1 MSFFSNF
8 FNVKESPIL
17 SLTGFGGGGTGISLG
32 GAAGAASG
40 PFTVTGGD
48 AVLTPGN
55 GNKYHVFVS
64 SGSLVVAPGPGMN
77 GTINALILA
86 GGGSGGKSGPSY
98 AGSAGGGAGGA
109 IYLSSYQIYGAS
121 GGPVSYP
128 VTVGPGAAAQTSDE
142 QRGTNGSDS
151 VIDFSPFSDGP
162 STAQIALTAKGGGGG
177 ATSGSGT
184 PGSALAG
191 GNGGGGAQTNQGGGL
206 TAPPNSPVY
215 PQCPGTVTLYGN
227 AGHTG
232 TSIYGSGGGG
242 SGNGG
247 AGEAPSADGTNS
259 GGDGG
264 AGVAIPAY
272 PGPLIGPGIPV
283 SERPDF
289 QNQVGPTGL
298 YGGGGGGANY
308 RMNHGSQ
315 GSGGPGGGAN
325 ANNNGYIYTGGGGG
339 GGYASP
345 TNGDGGAG
353 GKGLVIVSYA
363 IS

>member
-48 AVLTPGN
+48 QVLTPGN

-98 AGSAGGGAGGA
+98 AGSAGAGGGGAV
-109 IYLSSYQIYGAS
+109 YLSSYQIYGAS

-151 VIDFSPFSDGP
+151 VIDFSPFALGP
-162 STAQIALTAKGGGGG
+162 AQAQIALTAKGGGGG

-191 GNGGGGAQTNQGGGL
+191 GNGGGGALLRFTEMLDTLARPFMDLVVVDQDVVERVKLPRLMEL
-206 TAPPNSPVY
+206 TLVVMVAMVWHSQLILVPLLVLVSLL
-215 PQCPGTVTLYGN
+215 QQELTFKTTLDLLDYM
-227 AGHTG
+227 AV
-232 TSIYGSGGGG
+232 
-242 SGNGG
+242 
-247 AGEAPSADGTNS
+247 AVEALT
-259 GGDGG
+259 
-264 AGVAIPAY
+264 I
-272 PGPLIGPGIPV
+272 
-283 SERPDF
+283 E
-289 QNQVGPTGL
+289 
-298 YGGGGGGANY
+298 
-308 RMNHGSQ
+308 
-315 GSGGPGGGAN
+315 
-325 ANNNGYIYTGGGGG
+325 
-339 GGYASP
+339 
-345 TNGDGGAG
+345 
-353 GKGLVIVSYA
+353 
-363 IS
+363 

>member
-32 GAAGAASG
+32 GAAGAVAG

-48 AVLTPGN
+48 TVLTPGN
-55 GNKYHVFVS
+55 GNKYHVFIS
-64 SGSLVVAPGPGMN
+64 SGSLVVTPGPGMD

-215 PQCPGTVTLYGN
+215 RPGTVTLYGN